1 MFLRFVIPS
10 RDPDSGKRQG
20 VFQALADLSYEQR
33 LTQAEEILY
42 NDLRRWF
49 NEHLERPDRFSR
61 SSRHNPKNVAIS
73 WFKDSATTHISKMR
87 EMTAILNAHDF
98 TVEVIQTERP
108 GYIVYEDRYQVCAE
122 PFRETDS

>member
-20 VFQALADLSYEQR
+20 VFQALSDLLYEER
-33 LTQAEEILY
+33 LTPAEEILY
-42 NDLRRWF
+42 NELRHWF

-87 EMTAILNAHDF
+87 EMAAILNAHDV